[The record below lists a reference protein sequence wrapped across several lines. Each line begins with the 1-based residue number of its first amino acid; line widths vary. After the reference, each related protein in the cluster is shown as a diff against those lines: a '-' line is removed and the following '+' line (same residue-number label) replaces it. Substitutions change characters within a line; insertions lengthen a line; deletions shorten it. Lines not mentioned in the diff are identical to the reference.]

1 MVGDSVLT
9 IKANNELVFSPI
21 ILDLH
26 RSPKDTNKFLILR
39 TNSGHSLTLS
49 PQHLV
54 YRKQKN
60 MDTNDNKETTN
71 IQSFRPV
78 FASDVIIGDSVL
90 VHDRHTGVKLAV
102 VINVEEIMLTGVYS
116 PLTSEGNIVVDDILA
131 SCYSDFDNHE
141 LQHLA
146 FAPFRWMYSLLQF
159 TSTANLKPPH
169 TDGSMNPEDDNV
181 HWYGQG
187 LHVLSEILFPS
198 KLWDS
203 ALQCRLLKDICIKYI

>member
-1 MVGDSVLT
+1 MSDLLVGDSVLA

-26 RSPKDTNKFLILR
+26 RSPKDTETFLILR
-39 TNSGHSLTLS
+39 TNTGHSLALS

-60 MDTNDNKETTN
+60 MDDYKETTY

-90 VHDRHTGVKLAV
+90 VHDSHTGLKLGA
-102 VINVEEIMLTGVYS
+102 VINVEEILLTGVYS

-131 SCYSDFDNHE
+131 SCYADFDNHE

-159 TSTANLKPPH
+159 ASTDNLKPHH
-169 TDGSMNPEDDNV
+169 TDSSMNHEDDHV

-187 LHVLSEILFPS
+187 LHLLSEILFPS

-203 ALQCRLLKDICIKYI
+203 TL